1 MTAETDDGRCR
12 MADHRGCDL
21 STKVGTQAMSRE
33 RNHHYLPE
41 FHLKRFAIGPR
52 REVGVFDK
60 KWGKFGRAPAA
71 TSARVRDYY
80 LVPGATPEQRLA
92 AEREFAR
99 LENLV
104 APLIARLDEAQPGFV
119 PFDDVDRHNLASY
132 AAILHVRGPAY
143 RDNAQKRAQELATDL
158 DALGLANPAD
168 FRRAARRQ
176 GMKGT
181 NEELEQKRT
190 TMTTLL
196 STGKIRIDFP
206 FAATLGNVPIA
217 VRRGVPLLVAR
228 EWELLRVG
236 WPGFLIGDQPV
247 ALLSHDQ
254 LVPSIGF
261 GSPDVQI
268 FMPLSPRTLLVMSD
282 RPRRPEPLQVKAE
295 GWTGLR
301 EPWWATA
308 NKVAWLSS
316 QRYVWG
322 PVGALQATSPLIPGD
337 FLRRDLRVLDEDQ
350 EVRRRAI
357 AVARRRERRRQVVA
371 LG

>member
-1 MTAETDDGRCR
+1 
-12 MADHRGCDL
+12 
-21 STKVGTQAMSRE
+21 MSHE
-33 RNHHYLPE
+33 RNHHFLPE
-41 FHLKRFAIGPR
+41 FHLKRFSIGPR

-104 APLIARLDEAQPGFV
+104 APLIARLDGAQPGPV

-143 RDNAQKRAQELATDL
+143 RDDAHKRAQELAMDL
-158 DALGLANPAD
+158 DALGLADPAD

-181 NEELEQKRT
+181 NEELEQKRV
-190 TMTTLL
+190 TMAILL
-196 STGKIRIDFP
+196 ATGNIRIDFP
-206 FAATLGNVPIA
+206 FAATLGSVPIA
-217 VRRGVPLLVAR
+217 VRRGVPLMVAR

-261 GSPDVQI
+261 GSPDVQV
-268 FMPLSPRTLLVMSD
+268 FMPLSPRTLLLISD
-282 RPRRPEPLQVKAE
+282 RPRTREPLLVKTE
-295 GWTGLR
+295 GRTGLR

-316 QRYVWG
+316 QRHVWG
-322 PVGALQATSPLIPGD
+322 PVGALLATAPLIPAD
-337 FLRRDLRVLDEDQ
+337 FLRRDLRVLDEEQ

-357 AVARRRERRRQVVA
+357 AVARRRERRDRR
-371 LG
+371 GC

>member
-1 MTAETDDGRCR
+1 
-12 MADHRGCDL
+12 
-21 STKVGTQAMSRE
+21 MSRE

-41 FHLKRFAIGPR
+41 FHLKRFANGPR

-92 AEREFAR
+92 VEREFAH

-104 APLIARLDEAQPGFV
+104 APLIARLDEAQPGPV

-132 AAILHVRGPAY
+132 VAILHVRGPAY
-143 RDNAQKRAQELATDL
+143 RDDALKRAHELATDL
-158 DALGLANPAD
+158 DALGLADPAD
-168 FRRAARRQ
+168 FRRAALRQ
-176 GMKGT
+176 GIKGT
-181 NEELEQKRT
+181 KEELEQRRI
-190 TMTTLL
+190 TMATLL
-196 STGKIRIDFP
+196 ATGQMRIDVP
-206 FAATLGNVPIA
+206 FAATLGSVPIA
-217 VRRGVPLLVAR
+217 VRRGVPLMVAR

-247 ALLSHDQ
+247 ALLSHDH

-261 GSPDVQI
+261 GSPEVQI
-268 FMPLSPRTLLVMSD
+268 FLALSPRTLLLISD
-282 RPRRPEPLQVKAE
+282 RPRRPEPLLVKTE
-295 GWTGLR
+295 GRTGLR

-308 NKVAWLSS
+308 NKVAWLSA

-322 PVGALQATSPLIPGD
+322 PVGALQATAPLLPAD
-337 FLRRDLRVLDEDQ
+337 FLRRDLRMLDEEQ
-350 EVRRRAI
+350 EARRRAV
-357 AVARRRERRRQVVA
+357 AVARRKERRAAR
-371 LG
+371 